1 MQGPTKERKQ
11 QIFYMQEFASRVD
24 SLLQALLSR
33 EALAHAH
40 CGRWRC
46 KDCFLPQPLCRSCMR
61 HTHMNNPFHHIEF
74 WTSTHFQPA
83 ELWQVGM
90 YIQLRHHDS
99 AATCQYMQWQEESYI
114 ADNAAANL
122 PSVAAPLTDN
132 TYVWV
137 IHTNGVHH
145 LALVTCSC
153 SGVDGLPEDLIQVG
167 LVPTS
172 FKRVRTLFTLAV
184 LDQFRYSNLEMKA
197 SAYQFFQMLRRI
209 TMPMASAN
217 VVNFYHE
224 LRRLSR
230 LWRWVKKLKW
240 AGFGHKDVNPM
251 DVAPG
256 ELAVFCLA
264 CPQPGINL
272 PDNWLMDENH
282 GNFKADHVKN
292 NNAAPDLWLSD
303 GGGMMTRW
311 AEYKDFLHTATERL
325 TKAPCENTFC
335 AIEQA
340 MLLSKACDITGI
352 VAIACARHGC
362 FAPNSIV
369 DLTWGEQQKNVDWA
383 FLEAIRTTSVNRD
396 QGVMLMYDI
405 ACQYFIH
412 LQDRI
417 GNWLPLGLDI
427 DWAIGLFHVHAHKEA
442 CFFQYAS
449 SFIPGTGVCAGEIL
463 KCLWSNLNT
472 ITPATRTATLAH
484 RAEIIDDHAADSNH
498 RKTLGIAT
506 TLVKHFKESVDMVK
520 ETVKY
525 YDPVTSTIAETDIA
539 EWTESITAAEERRL
553 VNPAAMDIL
562 ATHQLDSL
570 DSQPS
575 TQDHILS
582 IAEDWC
588 RLALCVEE
596 RQIDRVRRLGKEPHE
611 DDRQEVE
618 RLRQLLAAEL
628 AQVLALQ
635 NQALATSGHW
645 EYCPFAEDM
654 DLFDNLDDNDTGAI
668 AAQGNDMDAAQ
679 PLNAD
684 ATQPLTADA
693 TQPLTGLEAPELH
706 QVVMPSNMLEDGH
719 PLRSVELSLRK
730 QQAERYLNTLR
741 EAIADKSFQFSHK
754 SVRTRARTIVGKLN
768 DCISLYSHIY
778 KRCRVALREHVSAST
793 TILDPNRPGASSLCL
808 SWIWQTLSNQMPQSP
823 ESVHEF
829 KQVHWLR
836 ARAQKNRWKE
846 EQILV
851 GYEMEWSVR
860 YFLYR
865 AKVWEER
872 CNVAALSPGA
882 IAYAAR
888 QNARWQ
894 QVAVAAESLFKVRM
908 SIISHDKLTSC

>member
-1 MQGPTKERKQ
+1 
-11 QIFYMQEFASRVD
+11 
-24 SLLQALLSR
+24 
-33 EALAHAH
+33 
-40 CGRWRC
+40 
-46 KDCFLPQPLCRSCMR
+46 
-61 HTHMNNPFHHIEF
+61 
-74 WTSTHFQPA
+74 
-83 ELWQVGM
+83 
-90 YIQLRHHDS
+90 
-99 AATCQYMQWQEESYI
+99 MQWQEEVLEGFQILKDQETNTDIGLTSDPMMTEWGGQDQQLDMVDDAAQDDTFMRHMDRLYQGNTF
-114 ADNAAANL
+114 DNI
-122 PSVAAPLTDN
+122 PE
-132 TYVWV
+132 
-137 IHTNGVHH
+137 
-145 LALVTCSC
+145 
-153 SGVDGLPEDLIQVG
+153 GLLEEDDDYEQDD
-167 LVPTS
+167 P
-172 FKRVRTLFTLAV
+172 RVQTLFTLAV

-197 SAYQFFQMLRRI
+197 SAYQFFQMLWQI

-217 VVNFYHE
+217 V
-224 LRRLSR
+224 
-230 LWRWVKKLKW
+230 WVKKLKW
-240 AGFGHKDVNPM
+240 ASFGHKDANPM

-256 ELAVFCLA
+256 ELAVFCPA

-272 PDNWLMDENH
+272 PDNWLMDENCWVYRRFFVAD

-303 GGGMMTRW
+303 GGGMMTRR
-311 AEYKDFLHTATERL
+311 AEYKDFLRTATERL
-325 TKAPCENTFC
+325 TKAPCENTFR

-412 LQDRI
+412 LRDRI

-427 DWAIGLFHVHAHKEA
+427 DRAIGLFHVHAHKEA
-442 CFFQYAS
+442 CFFRYAS

-463 KCLWSNLNT
+463 ESLWSNLNT

-506 TLVKHFKESVDMVK
+506 TLVECFKESVDMVK
-520 ETVKY
+520 ETMKY
-525 YDPVTSTIAETDIA
+525 YDHVTSTIAETNIA
-539 EWTESITAAEERRL
+539 EWTESIMAAEERRL
-553 VNPAAMDIL
+553 VDPAAMDIL
-562 ATHQLDSL
+562 AARQLDSL

-596 RQIDRVRRLGKEPHE
+596 WQIDIQDWVRRLGKDPRE
-611 DDRQEVE
+611 DDCQE
-618 RLRQLLAAEL
+618 
-628 AQVLALQ
+628 VLALQ

-645 EYCPFAEDM
+645 EYRPFAEDM
-654 DLFDNLDDNDTGAI
+654 DLFDNLDDDDTDAV

-684 ATQPLTADA
+684 ATQL
-693 TQPLTGLEAPELH
+693 LTGPEGQPH
-706 QVVMPSNMLEDGH
+706 AVPPINNGH

-730 QQAERYLNTLR
+730 QQAERYLNALR
-741 EAIADKSFQFSHK
+741 EAIADN
-754 SVRTRARTIVGKLN
+754 VRTWARTIVGKLN
-768 DCISLYSHIY
+768 DRISLYSRIY
-778 KRCRVALREHVSAST
+778 KRCQAALVLLGADEETLCRFQLLQREHVSTST
-793 TILDPNRPGASSLCL
+793 TILDPNRPGASSLRL
-808 SWIWQTLSNQMPQSP
+808 SWIWQTSSNQMLQSP

-829 KQVHWLR
+829 KWVHWLR

-860 YFLYR
+860 YFLYW
-865 AKVWEER
+865 AKVWEEC

-888 QNARWQ
+888 QNARWR
-894 QVAVAAESLFKVRM
+894 QVAAAAESLFKVRM
-908 SIISHDKLTSC
+908 SVISRDKLTSC